1 MSEWLKIFDLPEGV
15 TLGMMPRLPMISW
28 KKGKTKISFTD
39 FRYLHQGAAAV
50 FSQIISD
57 IIDGNTSKTRSF
69 TVPEDYPEEDLR
81 NIITILIS
89 IMFETKQRGSQMDGH
104 YLITGAHGPYHEE
117 DELVVTFDLAEDA
130 VRSIARLSKSEK
142 EIDIKK
148 IIEAY
153 VEDTDREFDSF
164 FQEANNA

>member
-1 MSEWLKIFDLPEGV
+1 MTEWIKMFDLPDGV
-15 TLGMMPRLPMISW
+15 TLGMMPRLPMVSW

-39 FRYLHQGAAAV
+39 FRYLHQGAAAI

-57 IIDGNTSKTRSF
+57 IIDGNISKTKSF

-89 IMFETKQRGSQMDGH
+89 IMLEAKRRGWWMDEH
-104 YLITGAHGPYHEE
+104 YLITGAHGPYSEE
-117 DELVVTFDLAEDA
+117 DERVVTFDLAEDA
-130 VRSIARLSKSEK
+130 VRSIARLSKSEE

-164 FQEANNA
+164 LQEANNA